1 MGKHHNNN
9 ARFQNYIEKRIIKF
23 KHFRKK
29 IAFEA
34 RTDSRLKIF
43 IDYYYCIFESYRRLM
58 YLCVGT
64 VVAILYSDI
73 IIIPEVQDFIVKILG
88 GQAGVEWE
96 RRVQHEA
103 NDANMEAALAKNRA

>member
-1 MGKHHNNN
+1 MGW
-9 ARFQNYIEKRIIKF
+9 IEWKGPTSQAPHAEPRAKIVDQKTEKMAHSSWESTII
-23 KHFRKK
+23 
-29 IAFEA
+29 
-34 RTDSRLKIF
+34 TM
-43 IDYYYCIFESYRRLM
+43 LM

-64 VVAILYSDI
+64 VLAILYSDI

-96 RRVQHEA
+96 RRVQHQA